1 MANLF
6 RKLPE
11 VPEIDDSM
19 VRDGG
24 GAPTM
29 AITCPK
35 EQYKAIVQ
43 HNGRWVAPGD
53 ETALLGRRGDLL
65 VTAIQIVHQASK
77 L

>member
-6 RKLPE
+6 RTVPE
-11 VPEIDDSM
+11 VPEVAETM

-24 GAPTM
+24 GAPTT

-35 EQYKAIVQ
+35 EQYKATVQ

-65 VTAIQIVHQASK
+65 VTAIQFVCQASK